1 MWEALAKWRLDNGL
15 TNRLFLTRRF
25 LTSQMNFSETM
36 EQHINKLNAMVEK
49 FEAIEIK
56 VPLEVKVMVKGQLRS
71 GEVLGL
77 VHCDVWGPTKT
88 TSFGG
93 VRHLKTFINNWS
105 RKTFCYFLQR
115 KGNCFSKF
123 LEGESIVK

>member
-15 TNRLFLTRRF
+15 MNILFLTRRF

-56 VPLEVKVMVKGQLRS
+56 VPLEIKVMVKGQLI
-71 GEVLGL
+71 
-77 VHCDVWGPTKT
+77 W
-88 TSFGG
+88 
-93 VRHLKTFINNWS
+93 
-105 RKTFCYFLQR
+105 
-115 KGNCFSKF
+115 
-123 LEGESIVK
+123 